1 MPNIKGLHHVSIK
14 TNGAEQYNKTVDFY
28 CNLLG
33 MSITRQWQNGDDF
46 GAMINAGNTIIE
58 LGSNAGGAE
67 HSVSAIRHIALLVD
81 SVDECVKAVSDA
93 GHEIIIQPKNVE
105 IPSNPVYKVRIAF
118 CIGAAGEEVEFFEE
132 L

>member
-1 MPNIKGLHHVSIK
+1 MPNIKGMHHVSIK
-14 TNGAEQYNKTVDFY
+14 TNGVKQYNKTVDFY

-33 MSITRQWQNGDDF
+33 MDIIRQWQNGDVL

-58 LGSNAGGAE
+58 LGSNADAD
-67 HSVSAIRHIALLVD
+67 HSLSPIRHIALLVD
-81 SVDECVKAVSDA
+81 SVDECVKLVSDA
-93 GHEIIIQPKNVE
+93 GYEIIIQPKNVE
-105 IPSNPVYKVRIAF
+105 IPSDPSYKVRIAF

>member
-14 TNGAEQYNKTVDFY
+14 TNGAEQFNKTVDFY

-33 MSITRQWQNGDDF
+33 MSIIRRWQNGDVL

-58 LGSNAGGAE
+58 LGSNADAQ
-67 HSVSAIRHIALLVD
+67 HSISPIRHIALLVD

-93 GHEIIIQPKNVE
+93 GYEIIIQPKNVE
-105 IPSNPVYKVRIAF
+105 IPSDPVYRVRIAF